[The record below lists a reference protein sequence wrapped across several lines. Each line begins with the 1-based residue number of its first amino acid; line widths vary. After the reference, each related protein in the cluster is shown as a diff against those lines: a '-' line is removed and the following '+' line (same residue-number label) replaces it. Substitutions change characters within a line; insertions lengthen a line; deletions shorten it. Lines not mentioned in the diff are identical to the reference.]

1 MKKSMKLSVIL
12 IVVGLFMI
20 AVGLLLI
27 FLVIMEWEVWIVQLA
42 LTGMI
47 IIIIVSVLLIAIG
60 VFIIIKFIT

>member
-12 IVVGLFMI
+12 ILVGLFMI
-20 AVGLLLI
+20 LVGFLLI

-47 IIIIVSVLLIAIG
+47 IIIIVSVILIAIG

>member
-12 IVVGLFMI
+12 ILVGLFMI
-20 AVGLLLI
+20 AVGFLLI

-47 IIIIVSVLLIAIG
+47 IIIIVSVLLVAIG
-60 VFIIIKFIT
+60 ILIIIKFIT

>member
-20 AVGLLLI
+20 AIGLLLV

-42 LTGMI
+42 LIGMI
-47 IIIIVSVLLIAIG
+47 IIILVSVLLIAIG
-60 VFIIIKFIT
+60 VYIIYKFIT

>member
-12 IVVGLFMI
+12 ILVGLFMI
-20 AVGLLLI
+20 AVGLLLV
-27 FLVIMEWEVWIVQLA
+27 FLVIMEWEVWIVELA

-47 IIIIVSVLLIAIG
+47 IIIIVSVILIAIG

>member
-1 MKKSMKLSVIL
+1 MTKSMKLSIIL
-12 IVVGLFMI
+12 IVAGLFMI

-47 IIIIVSVLLIAIG
+47 IIILVSVLLIAIG
-60 VFIIIKFIT
+60 VFIIIKYIT

>member
-1 MKKSMKLSVIL
+1 MTKSMKLSVIL
-12 IVVGLFMI
+12 IVAGLFMI

-47 IIIIVSVLLIAIG
+47 IIILVSVLLIAIG
-60 VFIIIKFIT
+60 VFIIIKYIT